1 MTETHLPA
9 QGSPHLLAIDLASI
23 TRRIWHGYVNATRNQ
38 PERVAPASVRNV
50 ERLLR
55 ARQPSLVVVG
65 GEGKDLFRKKTHD
78 GYKGKRPPKPPELDA
93 MELDVKKAL
102 TIAGIAPW
110 CVRGLEADDVLH
122 GAVLRGIELGVPVVV
137 VTADKDA
144 DQLVSDKDRVVVWNG
159 EGDAQDEAAVVAEWG
174 MEPSRIPEILALA
187 GDTTDGIPGVFKWG
201 VKTAVEILKSVGDRN
216 LDRLLS
222 DGGSF
227 WVPTKWRKKFV
238 DNLDAIRLSY
248 DLAKLRGKWL
258 AGHASFVATLV
269 DPIAV
274 ADVLADEAERIYQN
288 SR

>member
-1 MTETHLPA
+1 M
-9 QGSPHLLAIDLASI
+9 AIDLASI
-23 TRRIWHGYVNATRNQ
+23 TRRIWHGYVNATRNE
-38 PERVAPASVRNV
+38 PHRVAPASIRCV

-55 ARQPSLVVVG
+55 ARRPSLVVVG

-78 GYKGKRPPKPPELDA
+78 GYKGKRPPMPPELERA
-93 MELDVKKAL
+93 ELAVKNAL

-144 DQLVSDKDRVVVWNG
+144 DQLVSDAHRVVVWKG
-159 EGDAQDEAAVVAEWG
+159 DGDAHDEATVVAEWG
-174 MEPSRIPEILALA
+174 MEPLRIPEILALA
-187 GDTTDGIPGVFKWG
+187 GDTTDGIPGVFGWG
-201 VKTAVEILKSVGDRN
+201 VKTSVQILRSVGDRN
-216 LDRLLS
+216 LERLLS

-238 DNLDAIRLSY
+238 DNLDVIRMSY
-248 DLAKLRGKWL
+248 DLAKLRGRWL
-258 AGHASFVATLV
+258 VTHASFVATPV

-274 ADVLADEAERIYQN
+274 ANVLADEAERLYQAN
-288 SR
+288 FQRPTY